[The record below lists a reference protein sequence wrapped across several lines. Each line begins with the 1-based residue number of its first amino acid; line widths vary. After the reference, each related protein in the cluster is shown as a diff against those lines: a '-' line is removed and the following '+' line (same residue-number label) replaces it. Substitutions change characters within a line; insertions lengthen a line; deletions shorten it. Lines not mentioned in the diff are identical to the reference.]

1 MSWSLGGTT
10 IYVDKDSYWK
20 RELVM
25 ARLQVIEAT
34 SETLHY
40 GGCRS
45 QTREIGFH
53 VETQANMDSIQSM
66 SCGSAPVELI
76 SDQGSEGNVYIMSLT
91 PERKQAL
98 NKSDPWWYCQA
109 TLLKAN

>member
-1 MSWSLGGTT
+1 MSWSLGGVT

-25 ARLQVIEAT
+25 ARLQVIGAT

-45 QTREIGFH
+45 RTRELGFY
-53 VETQANMDSIQSM
+53 VESQANMNSIQSM
-66 SCGSAPVELI
+66 SGGSAPVELV
-76 SDQGSEGNVYIMSLT
+76 SDQGSEGNVHILSLT

-98 NKSDPWWYCQA
+98 NKSEPWWYCQA
-109 TLLKAN
+109 TLIEAN